1 MALRECPQCGHPIP
15 DGDRACPSCGA
26 VPSSQRKWLWV
37 AFACLGVL
45 VTAGVYVGMF
55 QPELMRRKAEAKL
68 TPLELMQAQVDQ
80 LLSTTTTITK
90 MQGHV
95 IWVEPGMW
103 KMRSEEDRAA
113 LASLIG
119 TYAGLKDG
127 SNQARCEVRDNRN
140 GKVIAE
146 WSQAGGLVTVA
157 P

>member
-1 MALRECPQCGHPIP
+1 MALRECRQCGHPIP
-15 DGDRACPSCGA
+15 KGDRACPSCGA
-26 VPSSQRKWLWV
+26 VPSSQKTWLWV
-37 AFACLGVL
+37 VFACLGAL
-45 VTAGVYVGMF
+45 VTAGIYVGMF
-55 QPELMRRKAEAKL
+55 QPELMRRKAEARL
-68 TPLELMQAQVDQ
+68 MPLELMQAQVDQ

-90 MQGHV
+90 MQGHA

-103 KMRSEEDRAA
+103 KMRSEEERAA

-127 SNQARCEVRDNRN
+127 TNEARCEVRDNRN

-157 P
+157 T

>member
-1 MALRECPQCGHPIP
+1 MALRECPQCEHPIP
-15 DGDRACPSCGA
+15 EGDRACPSCGA
-26 VPSSQRKWLWV
+26 VPTSQRKWLWV
-37 AFACLGVL
+37 AFVCLGVL

>member
-1 MALRECPQCGHPIP
+1 MPLRECRECGHPVA
-15 DGDRACPSCGA
+15 RHERVCPSCGA
-26 VPSSQRKWLWV
+26 VASARRTLVWV
-37 AFACLGVL
+37 ACATLGAL
-45 VTAGVYVGMF
+45 VTAGIYLWMF
-55 QPELMRRKAEAKL
+55 QPELMRRKAEARL
-68 TPLELMQAQVDQ
+68 TPLERVQAQVDQ

-103 KMRSEEDRAA
+103 KMRSEQDRTA

-127 SNQARCEVRDNRN
+127 SNQARCEVRDNRD
-140 GKVIAE
+140 GKLIAE
-146 WSQAGGLVTVA
+146 WTAERGLVDVR

>member
-1 MALRECPQCGHPIP
+1 MALRECRECGHPIP
-15 DGDRACPSCGA
+15 ESEKACPSCGA
-26 VPSSQRKWLWV
+26 VPSTQRTWV
-37 AFACLGVL
+37 WSAFAGLAVL
-45 VTAGVYVGMF
+45 VTAGIYLWMF
-55 QPELMRRKAEAKL
+55 QPDLVRRHAEAKL
-68 TPLELMQAQVDQ
+68 TPLERMQAQVDQ

-103 KMRSEEDRAA
+103 RMRGEEERVA

-127 SNQARCEVRDNRN
+127 SNEARCEVRDNRN

-146 WSQAGGLVTVA
+146 WSRARGLVTVA